1 MKTKVLFL
9 SAALCCGVMNAW
21 AQPTTSAPTPPDR
34 PANRVMSL
42 FSDKYELATTVNSY
56 LEVWGQATALTQGNV
71 DGDNYLYYT
80 NFNYL
85 GWQFAPINAVAMTH
99 VHVDIWANAAGSVR
113 FVPIYGWSGQTMDD
127 TRGHVL
133 TVESAGWASFDLP
146 LGEAFPG
153 LNFASIYQVK
163 IDSETAGAPVLT
175 SFAVDNVYFYNNSTA
190 TDTEAPSKPEVSV
203 ASASYFHVVLSCT
216 ATDNSGSVTYNVT
229 ADGGITATGGGVS
242 GTAAQVTVSGLQ
254 AGTEY
259 TFTVTA
265 SDLDGNNS
273 EATAVTATTLT
284 APAPAE
290 APTHDAADVFS
301 IYSDAYTAGTWFN
314 IGNWNQSTVATEV
327 TLAEGDNAYLLE
339 NYNHMGWEM
348 NDNQSIGDLT
358 GMEYLHVDV
367 YPVTEGASFTITPI
381 WGATQRMD
389 YTCTPFTAGQWNSY
403 DIPLTAFTGIDLAAI
418 YQMAFGGGTG
428 GSLFI
433 DNVYFWKEGKGPS
446 TLSAQPEA
454 LKADVTVAGGQ
465 LRVQAAEVS
474 HIRVYNLMGAC
485 VAEAEASE
493 LHTALPAGAYV
504 VAVNG
509 QTVKVA
515 L

>member
-21 AQPTTSAPTPPDR
+21 AQPTTSAPVPPEY
-34 PANRVMSL
+34 ATNRVVSIY
-42 FSDKYELATTVNSY
+42 SDAYDNPVGWNFGVWDSGTAYAEETIADTQDHVAKFTTTDLGYFGWELQRDVN
-56 LEVWGQATALTQGNV
+56 ALTMTHLHV
-71 DGDNYLYYT
+71 DVWSDAAFEFRL
-80 NFNYL
+80 
-85 GWQFAPINAVAMTH
+85 APICRTQPTGEQPQTVQ
-99 VHVDIWANAAGSVR
+99 VKAGEWTQ
-113 FVPIYGWSGQTMDD
+113 IE
-127 TRGHVL
+127 L
-133 TVESAGWASFDLP
+133 TVQSYTDLGLDMSGVYQLKFDQ
-146 LGEAFPG
+146 
-153 LNFASIYQVK
+153 I
-163 IDSETAGAPVLT
+163 GART
-175 SFAVDNVYFYNNSTA
+175 FYVDNVYFYNNSTA

-348 NDNQSIGDLT
+348 NDNQSIGDLSE
-358 GMEYLHVDV
+358 MEYLHVDV
-367 YPVTEGASFTITPI
+367 YPVTETSFKISPV
-381 WGATQRMD
+381 GGGESLQD
-389 YTCTPFTAGQWNSY
+389 CTPLVAGQWNAF
-403 DIPLTAFTGIDLAAI
+403 DVPMKAFTNVDPKNIIQIKFD
-418 YQMAFGGGTG
+418 GGTG

-454 LKADVTVAGGQ
+454 LKADVTVADGQ

>member
-1 MKTKVLFL
+1 MTHLHVDVW
-9 SAALCCGVMNAW
+9 SDAAFEFRLAPICRT
-21 AQPTTSAPTPPDR
+21 QPTGEQPQ
-34 PANRVMSL
+34 
-42 FSDKYELATTVNSY
+42 TVQVKAG
-56 LEVWGQATALTQGNV
+56 EWTQ
-71 DGDNYLYYT
+71 
-80 NFNYL
+80 
-85 GWQFAPINAVAMTH
+85 IE
-99 VHVDIWANAAGSVR
+99 
-113 FVPIYGWSGQTMDD
+113 
-127 TRGHVL
+127 L
-133 TVESAGWASFDLP
+133 TVQSYTDLGLDMSGVYQLKFDQ
-146 LGEAFPG
+146 
-153 LNFASIYQVK
+153 I
-163 IDSETAGAPVLT
+163 GART
-175 SFAVDNVYFYNNSTA
+175 FYVDNVYFYNNSTA

-348 NDNQSIGDLT
+348 NDNQSIGDLSE
-358 GMEYLHVDV
+358 MEYLHVDV
-367 YPVTEGASFTITPI
+367 YPVTETSFKISPV
-381 WGATQRMD
+381 GGGESLQD
-389 YTCTPFTAGQWNSY
+389 CTPLVAGQWNAF
-403 DIPLTAFTGIDLAAI
+403 DVPMKAFTNVDPKNIIQIKFD
-418 YQMAFGGGTG
+418 GGTG

-454 LKADVTVAGGQ
+454 LKADVTVADGQ

>member
-21 AQPTTSAPTPPDR
+21 AQPTTSAPVPPEY
-34 PANRVMSL
+34 ATNRVVSIY
-42 FSDKYELATTVNSY
+42 SDAYDNPVGWNFGVWDSGTAYAEETIADTQDHVAKFTTTDLGYFGWELQRDVN
-56 LEVWGQATALTQGNV
+56 ALTMTHLHV
-71 DGDNYLYYT
+71 DVWSDAAFEFRL
-80 NFNYL
+80 
-85 GWQFAPINAVAMTH
+85 APICRTQPTGEQPQTVQ
-99 VHVDIWANAAGSVR
+99 VKAGEWTQ
-113 FVPIYGWSGQTMDD
+113 IE
-127 TRGHVL
+127 L
-133 TVESAGWASFDLP
+133 TVQSYTDLGLDMSGVYQLKFDQ
-146 LGEAFPG
+146 
-153 LNFASIYQVK
+153 I
-163 IDSETAGAPVLT
+163 GART
-175 SFAVDNVYFYNNSTA
+175 FYVDNVYFYNNSTA

-242 GTAAQVTVSGLQ
+242 GMAAQVTVSGLQ

-273 EATAVTATTLT
+273 EATTVTATTLT

-290 APTHDAADVFS
+290 APAHDAANVFS
-301 IYSDAYTAGTWFN
+301 IYSNAYTAGTWFN
-314 IGNWNQSTVATEV
+314 IGNWNQSTVPTEV
-327 TLAEGDNAYLLE
+327 TLVEGDKVYLLE

-348 NDNQSIGDLT
+348 NGNQSIGDLS

-504 VAVNG
+504 VTVNG
-509 QTVKVA
+509 QARKVA
-515 L
+515 LQ

>member
-1 MKTKVLFL
+1 
-9 SAALCCGVMNAW
+9 MNAW
-21 AQPTTSAPTPPDR
+21 AQPTTSAPVPPKY
-34 PANRVMSL
+34 ATNRVISIY
-42 FSDKYELATTVNSY
+42 SDAYDNPVGWNFGVWDSGTVYAEETLANTQDHVAKFTTTDLGYFGWELQHDVN
-56 LEVWGQATALTQGNV
+56 ALT
-71 DGDNYLYYT
+71 
-80 NFNYL
+80 
-85 GWQFAPINAVAMTH
+85 MTH
-99 VHVDIWANAAGSVR
+99 LHVDVWSDAAFECR
-113 FVPIYGWSGQTMDD
+113 LTPICRTQPTDEQPQTVQVKAGEW
-127 TRGHVL
+127 TQIEL
-133 TVESAGWASFDLP
+133 TVQSYTDLGLDMSGVFQLKFDQ
-146 LGEAFPG
+146 
-153 LNFASIYQVK
+153 I
-163 IDSETAGAPVLT
+163 GART
-175 SFAVDNVYFYNNSTA
+175 FYVDNVYFYNNSTA

-348 NDNQSIGDLT
+348 NDNQSIGDLSE
-358 GMEYLHVDV
+358 MEYLHVDV
-367 YPVTEGASFTITPI
+367 YPVTETSFKISPV
-381 WGATQRMD
+381 GGGESLQDCMPLVAN
-389 YTCTPFTAGQWNSY
+389 QWNAF
-403 DIPLTAFTGIDLAAI
+403 DVPMTAFTNVDPKNIIQIKFD
-418 YQMAFGGGTG
+418 GGTG

-454 LKADVTVAGGQ
+454 LKADVTVADGQ

-485 VAEAEASE
+485 VAEAQSTE
-493 LHTALPAGAYV
+493 LYTALPAGTYV
-504 VAVNG
+504 VTVNG
-509 QTVKVA
+509 QACKVV